1 MKQLSV
7 DGVEIAYLDAGKGP
21 AVIIG
26 HCSSASHKEWL
37 PLIETLKSEWRVLAP
52 DLIGY
57 GQSAPWPAD
66 QPFSVGADVDVVL
79 AIAKKAKGKL
89 HLVGHS
95 YGAALLL
102 EAARTL
108 GARVKSL
115 TLVEPSLFHLL
126 RGRPEWAEVQTLALA
141 VLGAVARGDDRAAAK
156 SFMTYWL
163 GRWRW
168 WLSPER
174 FKAAIEATI
183 PKVALEFAFVTDA
196 PTTLQDYAAV
206 TAPTLLIVGG
216 STGAPNRAIV
226 DLLATTLPERSG
238 HGGEGRAAYEPV
250 HPSCRDQ
257 PADRRSPRSN
267 AVSFTPSPSGSSS
280 TSRANSSSSSFACDW
295 ALART
300 FSRSV

>member
-7 DGVEIAYLDAGKGP
+7 NGIEIAYLDEGKGP
-21 AVIIG
+21 AVLIG

-37 PLIETLKSEWRVLAP
+37 PLIESLKADWRVLAP

-79 AIAKKAKGKL
+79 AVAKKPKGKL

-108 GARVKSL
+108 GSRVKSL
-115 TLVEPSLFHLL
+115 TLVEPSLFRLL
-126 RGRPEWAEVQTLALA
+126 RGRPEWAEVETLARA
-141 VLGAVARGDDRAAAK
+141 VLGAVAMGDDRAAAK

-183 PKVALEFAFVTDA
+183 PKVALEFDFVIDA
-196 PTTLQDYAAV
+196 PTTLQDYAAI

-216 STGAPNRAIV
+216 ATGAPNRTIV
-226 DLLATTLPERSG
+226 DLLATTLPNVKVEMVKGARHMS
-238 HGGEGRAAYEPV
+238 PFT
-250 HPSCRDQ
+250 HPAEINRLIVDHL
-257 PADRRSPRSN
+257 
-267 AVSFTPSPSGSSS
+267 
-280 TSRANSSSSSFACDW
+280 
-295 ALART
+295 ALTR
-300 FSRSV
+300 

>member
-1 MKQLSV
+1 M
-7 DGVEIAYLDAGKGP
+7 
-21 AVIIG
+21 
-26 HCSSASHKEWL
+26 
-37 PLIETLKSEWRVLAP
+37 RVLAP

-66 QPFSVGADVDVVL
+66 QPFSVDADVQVVL

-89 HLVGHS
+89 YLVGHS

-115 TLVEPSLFHLL
+115 TLVEPSLFNLL
-126 RGRPEWAEVQTLALA
+126 RERPEWAEVETLARA

-156 SFMTYWL
+156 FFMTYWL

-174 FKAAIEATI
+174 FKSAIEATI
-183 PKVALEFAFVTDA
+183 PKVALEFGFAVNA
-196 PTTLQDYAAV
+196 PTTLQDYATV

-226 DLLATTLPERSG
+226 DLLATTLPDVQVAVVKGARHMS
-238 HGGEGRAAYEPV
+238 PFT
-250 HPSCRDQ
+250 HPAEINRLIVDHL
-257 PADRRSPRSN
+257 DLTR
-267 AVSFTPSPSGSSS
+267 
-280 TSRANSSSSSFACDW
+280 
-295 ALART
+295 
-300 FSRSV
+300 

>member
-37 PLIETLKSEWRVLAP
+37 PLIEALKSEWRVLAP

-102 EAARTL
+102 EAARML
-108 GARVKSL
+108 GERVKSL

-126 RGRPEWAEVQTLALA
+126 RGRPEWAEVQTLARA

-183 PKVALEFAFVTDA
+183 PKVALEFGFAVNA

-206 TAPTLLIVGG
+206 TAPTSLIVGG

-226 DLLATTLPERSG
+226 DLLATTLPD
-238 HGGEGRAAYEPV
+238 V
-250 HPSCRDQ
+250 HVTVVKGARHMSPFTH
-257 PADRRSPRSN
+257 PAEINRLIVDHL
-267 AVSFTPSPSGSSS
+267 
-280 TSRANSSSSSFACDW
+280 
-295 ALART
+295 ALTR
-300 FSRSV
+300 